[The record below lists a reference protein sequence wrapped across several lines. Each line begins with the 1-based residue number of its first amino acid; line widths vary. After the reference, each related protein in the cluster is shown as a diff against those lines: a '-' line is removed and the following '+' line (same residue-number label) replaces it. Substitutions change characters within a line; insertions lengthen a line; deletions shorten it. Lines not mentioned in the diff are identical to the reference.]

1 MFVRSGPKAFEENL
15 KRLAATDAEV
25 SANPEKIHTFTPER
39 RGWIEQAVS
48 DGTAG
53 KELQEALTDPN
64 SELIGMPSKVPGDNG
79 VENES
84 VGEKEDATLDRRSS
98 HFS

>member
-1 MFVRSGPKAFEENL
+1 M
-15 KRLAATDAEV
+15 
-25 SANPEKIHTFTPER
+25 R

-84 VGEKEDATLDRRSS
+84 VGEKEDATTDQRSS
-98 HFS
+98 YSVKREIFVITITKLSQSFIYQVQGGRL

>member
-1 MFVRSGPKAFEENL
+1 M
-15 KRLAATDAEV
+15 
-25 SANPEKIHTFTPER
+25 R

-53 KELQEALTDPN
+53 KELQEALSGSNP
-64 SELIGMPSKVPGDNG
+64 ERVGALSKIAIDNG

-84 VGEKEDATLDRRSS
+84 ASEKENATLDLRSS
-98 HFS
+98 YSFKQEIFGITITKLSQSCIYQVQGGRL